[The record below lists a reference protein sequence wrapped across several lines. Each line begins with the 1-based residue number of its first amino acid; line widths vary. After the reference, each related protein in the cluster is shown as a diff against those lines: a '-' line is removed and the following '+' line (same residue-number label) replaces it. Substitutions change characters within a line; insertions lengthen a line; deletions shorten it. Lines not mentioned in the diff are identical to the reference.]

1 MNTVDESLNHLIEA
15 VRNSKE
21 FQDYQIVKA
30 KVEKYPEKKRSLD
43 KYRTRM
49 YKIQNNHGETDLYH
63 HIDEIERESERFR
76 QDALIDEFL
85 TAELAL
91 CRMVQRINWTLIEE
105 LHFDMEIDME
115 LVKEEKYQMIV
126 DERLVTYINSLD
138 TGNTPILDEI
148 EREALASFVPIIR
161 KEMQSFLKVLL
172 SIKRPKRILEVGTA
186 VGFSAI
192 LMAEYDPVE
201 CEIITIENY
210 EKRIPIARENFI
222 RAEKEEQ
229 ITLLE
234 GDAKDVLE
242 TLTEPFDL
250 IFMDAAKGQYLN
262 FLPRVLELLQPEGI
276 LISDNV
282 LQDGDIIE
290 SRFAV
295 TRRNRTIHKRMRE
308 YLYTLTHSEELT
320 TAVLPV
326 GDGIT
331 ISTKKGRKA

>member
-1 MNTVDESLNHLIEA
+1 
-15 VRNSKE
+15 
-21 FQDYQIVKA
+21 
-30 KVEKYPEKKRSLD
+30 
-43 KYRTRM
+43 
-49 YKIQNNHGETDLYH
+49 
-63 HIDEIERESERFR
+63 
-76 QDALIDEFL
+76 
-85 TAELAL
+85 
-91 CRMVQRINWTLIEE
+91 
-105 LHFDMEIDME
+105 
-115 LVKEEKYQMIV
+115 MIV

-172 SIKRPKRILEVGTA
+172 SIKCPKRILEVGTA

-250 IFMDAAKGQYLN
+250 IFMDAAKGQYMN
-262 FLPRVLELLQPEGI
+262 WLPDVLRLMHKGSVLV
-276 LISDNV
+276 SDNV
-282 LQDGDIIE
+282 LQEGDIIE
-290 SRFAV
+290 SHYLV
-295 TRRNRTIHKRMRE
+295 ERRNRTIYKRMRQ
-308 YLYTLTHSEELT
+308 YLYELKHNPLLET
-320 TAVLPV
+320 SILPL
-326 GDGIT
+326 GDGAS
-331 ISTKKGRKA
+331 ISVKKEESYA